1 MAPAFHSMMENFDS
15 KKATLKY
22 DRAKFETESRT
33 VLPLLITNEKFAYV
47 TFTHKQNNETFR
59 TGKGKY
65 FTLGRCSK
73 RSRIKETYIYVSR
86 LIEPIYR

>member
-1 MAPAFHSMMENFDS
+1 MME
-15 KKATLKY
+15 T
-22 DRAKFETESRT
+22 T
-33 VLPLLITNEKFAYV
+33 V